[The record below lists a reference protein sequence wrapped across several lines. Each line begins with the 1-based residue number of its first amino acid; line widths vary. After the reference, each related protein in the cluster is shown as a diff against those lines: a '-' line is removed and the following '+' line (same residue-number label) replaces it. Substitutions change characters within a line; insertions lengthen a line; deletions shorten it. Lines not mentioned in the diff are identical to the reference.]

1 MHRNRAENFAARKQR
16 KREKCTRFSPKKA
29 KPGAFWVLEGMGTVE
44 NGSNQM
50 RKPSVRTRMNPIP
63 MQHRQKENRRKPSVF
78 AGFVAGA
85 EGLGLACRLGCC
97 SPVGSAQHR
106 PKRQLRPVRGRAPLA
121 LAHPLA
127 RGFGVD
133 VGIRQREPWRTGF
146 KLSFSQNHKRAVLVW
161 CSQDGARRVP
171 KPRLI

>member
-1 MHRNRAENFAARKQR
+1 MHKKRDKNFASQ
-16 KREKCTRFSPKKA
+16 KRTKTKIRTRFSPKKA
-29 KPGAFWVLEGMGTVE
+29 KPGAFWVLEGMGTVGNRGE
-44 NGSNQM
+44 RIKPGAKT
-50 RKPSVRTRMNPIP
+50 RKA
-63 MQHRQKENRRKPSVF
+63 RRKSRDGLISAAASGAAPQWGAPSTDR
-78 AGFVAGA
+78 G
-85 EGLGLACRLGCC
+85 
-97 SPVGSAQHR
+97 GSR
-106 PKRQLRPVRGRAPLA
+106 DRRGRAPLA
-121 LAHPLA
+121 LAHPSA